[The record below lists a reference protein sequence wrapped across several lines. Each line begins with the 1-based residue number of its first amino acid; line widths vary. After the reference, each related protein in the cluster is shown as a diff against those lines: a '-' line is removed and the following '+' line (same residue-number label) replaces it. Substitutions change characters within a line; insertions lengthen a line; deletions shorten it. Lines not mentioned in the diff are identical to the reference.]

1 MGLAAGQARLLT
13 ITGRKSDCEFESMR
27 LSHQKIALARELAD
41 LSNEYQN
48 SLVQNKLIY
57 DYYGTGDTSLEL
69 SYGIMMNPSSLN
81 DYKPILLTDSMN
93 RVVLNSTYAS
103 VAQAAGIPRE
113 GTGTLPSEVVRNN
126 FINALADAGLISEY
140 LRTSIVGNMDEAIIG
155 IPYNQ
160 GAGFGADTTVTTV
173 GTTMTLDE
181 LCGYIDSLGEAADF
195 GNKCAGSK
203 AVKNYTVG
211 TISHND
217 ASYSTDAEGKYAKQ
231 FTGRGSTPLSLILEG
246 VDGAYT
252 IGDIIRDYFDGQDI
266 MVSVGGQDDNN
277 NTTGRDGI
285 FDTLVGVNI
294 YDQMF
299 DLFESLLNN
308 GDAATE
314 LALLTAREKIQNTFL
329 YNPSKNYPKGTEGA
343 WGDGYDEFSVGT
355 GGASCTSMTNS
366 YSNHKNPDGVNDFD
380 NCAYATHL
388 SDKYDS
394 TVWSS
399 LKSKLGY
406 VGVAIIENNDDD
418 GSNDNDSCMSAGN
431 INLSTIM
438 MAYLTELYIQLNG
451 TSAGD
456 YYTKI
461 GTFADNKFIDKDV
474 TFTIYDTEVSSEVA
488 TYAGYYDTL
497 FNMIC
502 QSGWTENANIDDN
515 NYLKTMLQNG
525 MVYISKQKD
534 DRFYYQNNY
543 ATDSYIKE
551 IADERLIARAEANYN
566 TEKAK
571 LNAKEE
577 TLDLKM
583 KNLDTEIS
591 ALTTEYDT
599 VKNTISK
606 QIEKSF
612 KRYNA

>member
-48 SLVQNKLIY
+48 SMLQNKLIY

-93 RVVLNSTYAS
+93 RIVLNSTYAK

-113 GTGTLPSEVVRNN
+113 GLGTLPSEVMRNN

-140 LRTSIVGNMDEAIIG
+140 LRTSIVGNMSEGIIG

-173 GTTMTLDE
+173 GTTMTLDD
-181 LCGYIDSLGEAADF
+181 LCGYIDSFGETADF
-195 GNKCAGSK
+195 GNKCAGSS
-203 AVKNYTVG
+203 AVKAYHIS
-211 TISHND
+211 TIDHN
-217 ASYSTDAEGKYAKQ
+217 ATSYDFTGGKYTYSADGQ
-231 FTGRGSTPLSLILEG
+231 GNTPSSITDLGDSEG
-246 VDGAYT
+246 YFT
-252 IGDIIRDYFDGQDI
+252 IGDMIRDYFDGKDI
-266 MVSVGGQDDNN
+266 MVTAEGQDNWN
-277 NTTGRDGI
+277 NTTGRNGI
-285 FDTLVGVNI
+285 FDTLVGINV

-329 YNPSKNYPKGTEGA
+329 YNPSKEHTVGSGNPIWKE
-343 WGDGYDEFSVGT
+343 GYDCYSVGT
-355 GGASCTSMTNS
+355 GGAGCWDEPN
-366 YSNHKNPDGVNDFD
+366 NGVNDFTH
-380 NCAYATHL
+380 CARAEATQG
-388 SDKYDS
+388 DDWYDS
-394 TVWSS
+394 EVRDWLRGNGT
-399 LKSKLGY
+399 GY
-406 VGVAIIENNDDD
+406 VGVVIIENNDNYGSDD
-418 GSNDNDSCMSAGN
+418 DDSCMSAGN

-451 TSAGD
+451 TSAGE
-456 YYTKI
+456 YYTNI
-461 GTFADNKFIDKDV
+461 GKFTDNKFIDKDAL
-474 TFTIYDTEVSSEVA
+474 FTIYDTEVSSEVS

-502 QSGWTENANIDDN
+502 KNGWTENDNIDDN
-515 NYLKTMLQNG
+515 NYLRTMLQNG